1 MDHADAV
8 ISKLDRKVA
17 NEDRLNEFRDVLELW
32 EVKAGKKALILNTA
46 EL

>member
-8 ISKLDRKVA
+8 ISKLDRKVK